1 MSDRIMIPPVDGR
14 PQPPS
19 PYLEHV
25 IRSRP
30 PWRRGEDLTECG
42 KTVTGRAVITRDA
55 FLAKVR
61 KQGQQ
66 RSAMSTCMT
75 CWHTSRN
82 HPSWAEDPV
91 ASLLREAGRF
101 RWHIPGRAGA
111 DLTFHDEL
119 RAIEALIAA
128 HPDEWD
134 ELLAGIGETVR
145 LDDRRRQKRRR
156 HAE

>member
-1 MSDRIMIPPVDGR
+1 MSDRITISPVDGK
-14 PQPPS
+14 PQNPD
-19 PYLEHV
+19 LEHV

-42 KTVTGRAVITRDA
+42 KPVTKVSAVITRDA

-75 CWHTSRN
+75 CWTTARN
-82 HPSWAEDPV
+82 HPSWDENPV
-91 ASLLREAGRF
+91 KSLIREAARFEWHLSGGEGR
-101 RWHIPGRAGA
+101 

-128 HPDEWD
+128 HPEEWD
-134 ELLAGIGETVR
+134 ELLSGLGGMTR
-145 LDDRRRQKRRR
+145 LDDARRAKRRR
-156 HAE
+156 S

>member
-1 MSDRIMIPPVDGR
+1 MSDSIMIPPVDGKTG
-14 PQPPS
+14 QPD
-19 PYLEHV
+19 LEHV

-75 CWHTSRN
+75 CWTTARN
-82 HPSWAEDPV
+82 HPSWDENPV
-91 ASLLREAGRF
+91 KSLIREAARF
-101 RWHIPGRAGA
+101 EWHLPGREGR

-128 HPDEWD
+128 HPEEWG
-134 ELLAGIGETVR
+134 ELLSSLGGMTR
-145 LDDRRRQKRRR
+145 LDDARRAKRRR
-156 HAE
+156 A